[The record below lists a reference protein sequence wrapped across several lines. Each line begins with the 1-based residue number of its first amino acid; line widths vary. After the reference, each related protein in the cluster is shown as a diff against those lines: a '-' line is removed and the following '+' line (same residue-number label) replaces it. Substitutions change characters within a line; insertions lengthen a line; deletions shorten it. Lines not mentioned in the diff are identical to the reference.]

1 MKQPHCSTIAT
12 ARPQPSVLTRALAGA
27 SWQQIGWSACL
38 VLALAAGT
46 APRSHAAAA
55 ADHGAAADHAAPAPA
70 TSKTPE
76 KKPAAAASAATEA
89 ASHEPVVDLKKA
101 IKASLIDKKNMTVL
115 ITEKPESKPASTKAT
130 GHDAP
135 APKAQAA
142 HSPTPTATA
151 HKPITPVVNPRASRD
166 YIKARA
172 AALTGHDVPAAADAH
187 AGNAHGGEVHWSY
200 EGETG
205 PQNWGKLKPEFN
217 VCAIGKR
224 QTPINIE
231 DSATLHGPAEALQ
244 FNYNPSGGSVVNNG
258 HTVQV
263 DLQGDNSMT
272 VRGMNYRLV
281 QLHFHTPSEEQVN
294 YRASAMV
301 AHLVHKSAD
310 GQLAVVAVLMDAG
323 QPNPVINTVWTYM
336 PLDTNDRVR
345 LPAESIDLN
354 DFLPKDQRYY
364 QFMGSLT
371 TPPCTENVLWN
382 VIKQPTQVSK
392 EQIRLFQQL
401 YPANARPVQPVNNRP
416 IRNAQ

>member
-1 MKQPHCSTIAT
+1 M
-12 ARPQPSVLTRALAGA
+12 
-27 SWQQIGWSACL
+27 
-38 VLALAAGT
+38 
-46 APRSHAAAA
+46 
-55 ADHGAAADHAAPAPA
+55 
-70 TSKTPE
+70 
-76 KKPAAAASAATEA
+76 AAASAATITTSE
-89 ASHEPVVDLKKA
+89 EPVVDLKKA
-101 IKASLIDKKNMTVL
+101 IKANMIDKKNMTLL
-115 ITEKPESKPASTKAT
+115 ITEKPDGKPAVAKVT
-130 GHDAP
+130 GHDTAAP
-135 APKAQAA
+135 AHTAA
-142 HSPTPTATA
+142 AKPAPAATA
-151 HKPITPVVNPRASRD
+151 HKPAKAPVNPRASRD

-172 AALTGHDVPAAADAH
+172 AALTGHDAPAEAH
-187 AGNAHGGEVHWSY
+187 NANAHSGEVHWSY
-200 EGETG
+200 EGEGG
-205 PQNWGKLKPEFN
+205 PQNWGKLKPEFSA
-217 VCAIGKR
+217 CALGKR

-231 DSATLHGPAEALQ
+231 DAATLHGPAEALQ

-258 HTVQV
+258 HTIQV

-281 QLHFHTPSEEQVN
+281 QFHFHTPSEEQVN

-336 PLDTNDRVR
+336 PLDVNDRVR

-382 VIKQPTQVSK
+382 VIKQPAQISK

-401 YPANARPVQPVNNRP
+401 YPANARPIQPVNNRP

>member
-1 MKQPHCSTIAT
+1 MKQPHCTPIAI
-12 ARPQPSVLTRALAGA
+12 ARLQPNLLTHALAGL
-27 SWQQIGWSACL
+27 SWQHISWSACL
-38 VLALAAGT
+38 ALALTAGT
-46 APRSHAAAA
+46 APRSHAAA
-55 ADHGAAADHAAPAPA
+55 ADHGAAADHAATAPA
-70 TSKTPE
+70 ANKAAE
-76 KKPAAAASAATEA
+76 KKPASAASTATEA
-89 ASHEPVVDLKKA
+89 ASQEPVVDLKKA

-115 ITEKPESKPASTKAT
+115 ITEKPESKPATTKT
-130 GHDAP
+130 TSHDAP
-135 APKAQAA
+135 PPKAAM
-142 HSPTPTATA
+142 HSTNPAA
-151 HKPITPVVNPRASRD
+151 HKPGTPAVNPRASRD

-172 AALTGHDVPAAADAH
+172 AALTGHNAPAAADSH
-187 AGNAHGGEVHWSY
+187 ATDAHGGDVHWSY

-217 VCAIGKR
+217 ICAIGKR

-231 DSATLHGPAEALQ
+231 DSTTLHGPAEALQ

-258 HTVQV
+258 HTIQV
-263 DLQGDNSMT
+263 DPQGDNSMT
-272 VRGMNYRLV
+272 VRGVNYRLV
-281 QLHFHTPSEEQVN
+281 QFHFHTPSEEQVN

-336 PLDTNDRVR
+336 PLDVNDRVR

-401 YPANARPVQPVNNRP
+401 YPANARPVQAVNNRP